1 MSSLSLLFSVFSLFL
16 PHLSPVYIT
25 HAAASTM
32 AAELPPLLASVKTVG
47 LLEPLHAL
55 MGNLFLAYASRCNSI
70 AERRWPLFIFFP

>member
-32 AAELPPLLASVKTVG
+32 AAELTSLLKRLLAEKHAVASSVWD
-47 LLEPLHAL
+47 LSHHA
-55 MGNLFLAYASRCNSI
+55 I
-70 AERRWPLFIFFP
+70 ERV